1 MLKDY
6 LNQNVVL
13 CHRTGTNQRGQ
24 PVFSESVTVPCRIQK
39 KHTLI
44 QKSDSEIVSAEYVCY
59 LTDEVKTGDKI
70 NGFTILSVSNMVD
83 LNGEIIGFRAVI

>member
-44 QKSDSEIVSAEYVCY
+44 QKSDCEIISAEYVCY

-83 LNGEIIGFRAVI
+83 LNGEIIGFRAVM